1 MSNDVIIREL
11 KSTDVDIIADI
22 AVAAWKPI
30 FDFYREAMGEELFS
44 LACPNWQKEKAR
56 QVRRACEPES
66 SAMVCVAEKEGKV
79 IGFITFHANYDTCIG
94 EIGNNAV
101 HPDFQ
106 GMGVGTMMYRHV
118 FERMKEHGMRF
129 VKVGTGADPAHAPAR
144 RAYEKAGFDI
154 KIPNVQ
160 YYKKM
165 TLQD

>member
-1 MSNDVIIREL
+1 MSNDVIIREI
-11 KSTDVDIIADI
+11 KPTDVDMIADI

-44 LACPNWQKEKAR
+44 VACPEWQKEKAR
-56 QVRRACEPES
+56 QVRNACETES
-66 SAMVCVAEKEGKV
+66 SAMVCIAEKEDEV
-79 IGFITFHANYDTCIG
+79 VGFITFYANNDSQIG

-106 GMGVGTMMYRHV
+106 GMGIGTVMYRHV
-118 FERMKEHGMRF
+118 FERLKELGMLF
-129 VKVGTGADPAHAPAR
+129 VKVGTGGDPAHAPAR

-160 YYKKM
+160 YYKK
-165 TLQD
+165 L